1 MESIRLTQA
10 TTAQYRSDCQAD
22 SIRARKERLAAE
34 KLAKALELKHDTSM
48 VGRFVFVPKQAL
60 TMKFT
65 KAELNEMASIHEV

>member
-10 TTAQYRSDCQAD
+10 TMAQYRADCQAD
-22 SIRARKERLAAE
+22 SIRERKERLAAE
-34 KLAKALELKHDTSM
+34 KLAKALELKHDISM

-65 KAELNEMASIHEV
+65 KAELNEMASIHES